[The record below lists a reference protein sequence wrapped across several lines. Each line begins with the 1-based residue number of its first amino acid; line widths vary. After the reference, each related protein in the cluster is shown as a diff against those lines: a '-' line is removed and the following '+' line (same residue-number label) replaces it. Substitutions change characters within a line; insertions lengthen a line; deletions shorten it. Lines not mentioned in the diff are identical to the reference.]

1 MVCQACGSPIPA
13 SGAFCSRCGA
23 PAVAP
28 PPAFVA
34 PPPVY
39 GAPPPNAYPMPPQM
53 APQGMVSP
61 RVQQHVHILGILW
74 CVYGAYRAAAG
85 VFAVL
90 FVMGVA
96 TPPFF
101 GGIGSRGLPF
111 LPFAPVMGGL
121 AAVAGVFI
129 LLSSCLAFITGFAL
143 INRKP
148 WGRTLGIAVA
158 ILSLIKVPF
167 GTALGIYT
175 LWVLAPATSGM
186 EYEAIADRT

>member
-1 MVCQACGSPIPA
+1 MVCQACGGPMT
-13 SGAFCSRCGA
+13 GAFCSRCGA

-28 PPAFVA
+28 PPAFSA

-53 APQGMVSP
+53 APQVMVAP
-61 RVQQHVHILGILW
+61 RVQQHVHTLGILW

-85 VFAVL
+85 IFAVL
-90 FVMGVA
+90 FLMGVA

-121 AAVAGVFI
+121 AAAAGVFI
-129 LLSSCLAFITGFAL
+129 LLTSCLAFVTGLAL

-148 WGRTLGIAVA
+148 WGRTLAIVAA
-158 ILSLIKVPF
+158 ILSLIKIPF

-186 EYEAIADRT
+186 EYDAIADRS

>member
-1 MVCQACGSPIPA
+1 MFCQACGSPIPVTE
-13 SGAFCSRCGA
+13 AFCLQCGA

-28 PPAFVA
+28 PPAFSA

-39 GAPPPNAYPMPPQM
+39 GAPPPNAYPMPTQV
-53 APQGMVSP
+53 MVAP
-61 RVQQHVHILGILW
+61 RVQQHVHTLGILW
-74 CVYGAYRAAAG
+74 FIYGAYRAAAG
-85 VFAVL
+85 IFAAL
-90 FVMGVA
+90 FLMGVA

-129 LLSSCLAFITGFAL
+129 LLTSCLAFVTGFAL
-143 INRKP
+143 INRKS
-148 WGRTLGIAVA
+148 WGRTLAIVAA
-158 ILSLIKVPF
+158 ILSLIKFPF

-186 EYEAIADRT
+186 EYDAIADRT